1 MTHPLKDHARRLRAS
16 LATLGLTVTH
26 VQALDLT
33 ARAHGFESW
42 RTLTAARYSV
52 TPVTL
57 PEPEVPGRF
66 TLEFSRAARE
76 VAVEVF
82 YARDYDAARVRAEQL
97 RLSADLTWSEMIG
110 YYDPQ
115 FERLV
120 PPGAAP
126 LTAPGPEEGAPRAP
140 VQFPRATS
148 GIRYVAHLE
157 RYRTERARITVDAL
171 GQVDATT
178 HPERFLDRI
187 PEDAWVPTDEVTDA
201 ALLDVDADFGAL
213 SIQ

>member
-16 LATLGLTVTH
+16 LSTLGVTITH

-57 PEPEVPGRF
+57 PDPEVPGRF

-76 VAVEVF
+76 VAVEAF

-97 RLSADLTWSEMIG
+97 RHSADLTWSELIG
-110 YYDPQ
+110 HHEPQ

-120 PPGAAP
+120 PPSAAP
-126 LTAPGPEEGAPRAP
+126 LTAAEPKRETHGPVAP
-140 VQFPRATS
+140 PRTTV

-157 RYRTERARITVDAL
+157 RRRTERARLTVDAQ
-171 GQVDATT
+171 GQIDATT

-187 PEDAWVPTDEVTDA
+187 PEEAWVPTDEVTA
-201 ALLDVDADFGAL
+201 ADLLDVDADFGAL
-213 SIQ
+213 SIG